1 MATTSCTWFF
11 TKILHVGDRV
21 FLGRGRYCS
30 TVDVTTAMPSLRSSP
45 TIRGDPHVGCACH
58 MVQMSRAPPWRWRAG
73 QGSPLA
79 QPSPGIAQPLA
90 LPGEDGTGLDKRQGV
105 VAPPPQPGKPLLEE
119 ALGRT
124 KPRARDGLR
133 IHSQLRLEHQHRELH

>member
-1 MATTSCTWFF
+1 
-11 TKILHVGDRV
+11 
-21 FLGRGRYCS
+21 
-30 TVDVTTAMPSLRSSP
+30 
-45 TIRGDPHVGCACH
+45 

-105 VAPPPQPGKPLLEE
+105 VPPPPQPGKPLLEE

-133 IHSQLRLEHQHRELH
+133 IHSQLRLEHQHRELHGPA